1 MKPSKVSKTSSQNSR
16 LEARVSPHLKKLF
29 VRAAKVQ
36 GVSLTDFIVTTA
48 KKEAESILK
57 LQTLI
62 NLSLKDMSLLVKNC
76 VSNEE
81 PNNKL
86 RQAASRFK
94 STSSNNNA

>member
-1 MKPSKVSKTSSQNSR
+1 MKSNKVSKTSSQNSR
-16 LEARVSPHLKKLF
+16 LEARVSSHLKKLF
-29 VRAAKVQ
+29 VKAAKIQ

-48 KKEAESILK
+48 KKEAESVLK

-62 NLSLKDMSLLVKNC
+62 NLSLKDMALLIKKC

-86 RQAASRFK
+86 RQAAALFK
-94 STSSNNNA
+94 SISSN

>member
-1 MKPSKVSKTSSQNSR
+1 MKSNKVSKTSSQNSR
-16 LEARVSPHLKKLF
+16 LEARVSSHLKKLF
-29 VRAAKVQ
+29 VKAAKIQ

-48 KKEAESILK
+48 KKEAESVIK

-62 NLSLKDMSLLVKNC
+62 NLSLKDMALLIKNC

-81 PNNKL
+81 PNNKI

-94 STSSNNNA
+94 SISSN

>member
-1 MKPSKVSKTSSQNSR
+1 MKRSKVSKASSQNSR

-29 VRAAKVQ
+29 VRAAKIQ

-62 NLSLKDMSLLVKNC
+62 NLSLKDMALLIKNC

-81 PNNKL
+81 PNNQL
-86 RQAASRFK
+86 RHAAALFK
-94 STSSNNNA
+94 SISSN

>member
-1 MKPSKVSKTSSQNSR
+1 MKPSKVSKTSSQNTR

-62 NLSLKDMSLLVKNC
+62 NLSLQDMSLLVKNC

-81 PNNKL
+81 PSNKL

-94 STSSNNNA
+94 STSSN

>member
-1 MKPSKVSKTSSQNSR
+1 MKSSKVSKTPSHNSR

-36 GVSLTDFIVTTA
+36 GISLTDFIVTTA

>member
-1 MKPSKVSKTSSQNSR
+1 MKSSKVSKTPSQNSR
-16 LEARVSPHLKKLF
+16 LEARVHPNLKKLF
-29 VRAAKVQ
+29 VRAAKIH
-36 GVSLTDFIVTTA
+36 GVSLTDFLVTTA

-62 NLSLKDMSLLVKNC
+62 NLSLQDMSLLVKNC

-86 RQAASRFK
+86 RQAAARFK
-94 STSSNNNA
+94 SISSN

>member
-1 MKPSKVSKTSSQNSR
+1 MKSSKVSKTPSQNSR

-29 VRAAKVQ
+29 VRAAKIQ

-48 KKEAESILK
+48 KKEAESVLK

-62 NLSLKDMSLLVKNC
+62 NLSLKDMALLVKNC
-76 VSNEE
+76 VGNKE

-86 RQAASRFK
+86 RQAAARFK
-94 STSSNNNA
+94 PISSS

>member
-1 MKPSKVSKTSSQNSR
+1 MKNSKVSKTPSQNSR

-29 VRAAKVQ
+29 VKAAKIQ

-48 KKEAESILK
+48 KKEAESVLK

-62 NLSLKDMSLLVKNC
+62 NLSLQDMSLLVKSC
-76 VSNEE
+76 VDNEE

-86 RQAASRFK
+86 RQAAARFK
-94 STSSNNNA
+94 FISSN

>member
-1 MKPSKVSKTSSQNSR
+1 MKSSKVSKAPTQNSR

-29 VRAAKVQ
+29 VRAAKIQ
-36 GVSLTDFIVTTA
+36 EVSLTDFIVTTA
-48 KKEAESILK
+48 KKEAESVLK

-62 NLSLKDMSLLVKNC
+62 NLSLKDMALLIKNC

-86 RQAASRFK
+86 RQAAARFK
-94 STSSNNNA
+94 SISSN

>member
-62 NLSLKDMSLLVKNC
+62 NLSLKDMALLIKNC
-76 VSNEE
+76 IGNEE

-94 STSSNNNA
+94 SISSN

>member
-1 MKPSKVSKTSSQNSR
+1 MKSSKVSKTSSQNSR
-16 LEARVSPHLKKLF
+16 LEARVSTHLKKLF

-62 NLSLKDMSLLVKNC
+62 NLSLHDMSLLVKNC
-76 VSNEE
+76 IGNEK

-94 STSSNNNA
+94 STRNN

>member
-1 MKPSKVSKTSSQNSR
+1 MKNSKVSKTPSQNSR

-29 VRAAKVQ
+29 VRAAKIQ

-48 KKEAESILK
+48 KKEAETILK

-62 NLSLKDMSLLVKNC
+62 NLSLQDMSLLVKSC
-76 VSNEE
+76 VGNEE

-86 RQAASRFK
+86 RQAAALFK
-94 STSSNNNA
+94 SISSN

>member
-1 MKPSKVSKTSSQNSR
+1 MKSNKVSKTSSQNSR

-29 VRAAKVQ
+29 VRAAKIQ

-62 NLSLKDMSLLVKNC
+62 NLSLKDMALLVKNC
-76 VSNEE
+76 VGNEE

-86 RQAASRFK
+86 RQAAALFK
-94 STSSNNNA
+94 SISSN

>member
-1 MKPSKVSKTSSQNSR
+1 MKNIKVSKTPSQNSR

-29 VRAAKVQ
+29 VKAAKIQ

-48 KKEAESILK
+48 KKEAESVIK

-62 NLSLKDMSLLVKNC
+62 NLSLKDMALLIKNC

-86 RQAASRFK
+86 RQAAARFK
-94 STSSNNNA
+94 SISSN

>member
-1 MKPSKVSKTSSQNSR
+1 MKSSKVSKAPPQNSR
-16 LEARVSPHLKKLF
+16 LEARVSSHLKKLF
-29 VRAAKVQ
+29 VRAAKIQ

-62 NLSLKDMSLLVKNC
+62 NLSLQDMSLLVKNC

-81 PNNKL
+81 PSNKL

-94 STSSNNNA
+94 STSSN